1 MSSFPVEPITA
12 PDAEIQKALIEA
24 QIPPLLAALAY
35 VSGDLSILRPHLR
48 PDPLKMREEHAGL
61 TPEQLSEARE
71 IALRT
76 LATFRDGGNV
86 VAKTPNDTEL
96 RAIMEFATGV
106 EMPADY
112 LPLLQEELSVTGS
125 DLRAPQWS
133 KDEIAPDRDFRVVV
147 IGAGMSGLLAAYRLK
162 QAGVD
167 FVVVDKN
174 SDVGGTWF
182 ENTYPGCRVDVAN
195 HTYSYSFAQRV
206 DWPLHFSPQSVLLE
220 YFRDCAARFGLR
232 ENIRFSTEV
241 IETVFDEEAGQWVV
255 HVVSDGNRDT
265 IRANAVVSA
274 VGQLNRPN
282 IPKIEGMESF
292 GGPLFHS
299 AQWRH
304 DVDLTG
310 KRVVVVGTGA
320 SAIQFI
326 PVIAERAEHID
337 IFQRTPNWF
346 FPVPHY
352 HAPVE
357 QGLQWLFRHVP
368 SYAQWYRFWLFWR
381 GSEGVLPACSVDPDW
396 SQGNSVSVLNEELRQ
411 LLAMYIEMEFAD
423 RPDLLE
429 KVMPQYPPA
438 SKRIIVDNGVWA
450 RTLKRDN
457 VRLVTDGISRIVSN
471 GVVDEHGNLHEAD
484 VIILATGFKASQ
496 FLTPMNVVGRDGVE
510 LHEAWDGNARAYLG
524 VTMPGYPN
532 FFMLYGPNTNI
543 VVNGSIIYFSECEVN
558 YVTRYIEHLLRNGLR
573 ALDVKDKVFADYN
586 ARVDDGNRKMVWG
599 VSKVNSWYKSE
610 SGRVAQNWPFS
621 LLEFWQLTH
630 EINQDDYNVLQ

>member
-1 MSSFPVEPITA
+1 MSTFPVEPITA
-12 PDAEIQKALIEA
+12 TDDEIRQALTES
-24 QIPPLLAALAY
+24 QVPPLLSALAY
-35 VSGDLSILRPHLR
+35 ITGDLSVMRPHLR

-61 TPEQLSEARE
+61 TPDQVAEARQ
-71 IALRT
+71 IAFDVLSR
-76 LATFRDGGNV
+76 FRDDGNV
-86 VAKTPNDTEL
+86 VASTPTDADL
-96 RAIMEFATGV
+96 RAMMEFATGV

-112 LPLLQEELSVTGS
+112 LPLLQEELSVTGT
-125 DLRAPQWS
+125 DLRAPTWTRE
-133 KDEIAPDRDFRVVV
+133 DVAPDREFRVVV

-167 FVVVDKN
+167 FVVLDKN

-206 DWPLHFSPQSVLLE
+206 DWPLHFSPQSVLLD
-220 YFRDCAARFGLR
+220 YFRDCADRFELR
-232 ENIRFSTEV
+232 EKIQFNTEV
-241 IETVFDEEAGQWVV
+241 LDMDFDEDSGEWSLRVRSGG
-255 HVVSDGNRDT
+255 HT
-265 IRANAVVSA
+265 EIIRANAVVSA

-282 IPKIEGMESF
+282 IPKIDGLDSF
-292 GGPLFHS
+292 AGPVFHS

-310 KRVVVVGTGA
+310 KKVAVVGTGA

-326 PVIAERAEHID
+326 PVIAEQTKSLE

-357 QGLQWLFRHVP
+357 RGLQWLFRHVP

-381 GSEGVLPACSVDPDW
+381 GSEGVLPACTVDPAW
-396 SQGNSVSVLNEELRQ
+396 SNESSVSALNEELRV
-411 LLAMYIEMEFAD
+411 LLAMYIQMEFAD

-429 KVMPQYPPA
+429 KVLPTYPPA
-438 SKRIIVDNGVWA
+438 SKRIVVDNGVWA
-450 RTLKRDN
+450 KTLKRDN
-457 VRLVTDGISRIVSN
+457 VRLTTDGIAHVTAEGI
-471 GVVDEHGNLHEAD
+471 VDEHGELHHAD
-484 VIILATGFKASQ
+484 VIILATGFTASQ
-496 FLTPMNVVGRDGVE
+496 FLTPMQVRGIGGVE
-510 LHEAWDGNARAYLG
+510 LHDAWDGNARAYLG
-524 VTMPGYPN
+524 VTMPKFPN

-558 YVTRYIEHLLRNGLR
+558 YVMRYIEHLLKSGVR
-573 ALDVKDKVFADYN
+573 ALDVKNEVFASYN
-586 ARVDDGNRKMVWG
+586 DRVDEGNRNMVWG
-599 VSKVNSWYKSE
+599 VSKVNSWYKSA

-621 LLEFWQLTH
+621 LLEFWQRTRRLDA
-630 EINQDDYNVLQ
+630 DDYVSL

>member
-1 MSSFPVEPITA
+1 MSTFPVEPITA
-12 PDAEIQKALIEA
+12 TDDEIRQALTES
-24 QIPPLLAALAY
+24 QVPPLLSALAY
-35 VSGDLSILRPHLR
+35 ITGDMSVMSPRLR

-61 TPEQLSEARE
+61 TPDQVAEARQ
-71 IALRT
+71 IALDALIR
-76 LATFRDGGNV
+76 FRDGGNV
-86 VAKTPNDTEL
+86 VAPTPTDTDL
-96 RAIMEFATGV
+96 RTMMEFATGA
-106 EMPADY
+106 EMQADY
-112 LPLLQEELSVTGS
+112 LPLLQEELSVTGT
-125 DLRAPQWS
+125 DLRAPTWTRN
-133 KDEIAPDRDFRVVV
+133 EVAPNRDFRVVV

-167 FVVVDKN
+167 FVILDKN

-206 DWPLHFSPQSVLLE
+206 DWPLHFSPQSVLLS
-220 YFRDCAARFGLR
+220 YFRDCADRFDLR
-232 ENIRFSTEV
+232 GNIRFNTEV
-241 IETVFDEEAGQWVV
+241 VEMDFDEGAGEWTL
-255 HVVSDGNRDT
+255 HVASGGHTEIV
-265 IRANAVVSA
+265 RANAVVSA

-282 IPKIEGMESF
+282 IPNIEGLESF
-292 GGPLFHS
+292 SGPLFHS

-310 KRVVVVGTGA
+310 MRVAVIGTGA

-326 PVIAERAEHID
+326 PVIAEQTKSLE

-381 GSEGVLPACSVDPDW
+381 GSEGVLPACSVDPNW
-396 SQGNSVSVLNEELRQ
+396 SHNSSVSALNEELRV

-429 KVMPQYPPA
+429 KVLPTYPPA
-438 SKRIIVDNGVWA
+438 SKRIVVDNGVWA
-450 RTLKRDN
+450 KTLKRDN
-457 VRLVTDGISRIVSN
+457 VSLTTDGIARITPE
-471 GVVDEHGNLHEAD
+471 GIVDDHGQLHEAD
-484 VIILATGFKASQ
+484 VIILATGFTASQ
-496 FLTPMNVVGRDGVE
+496 FLTPMKVRGLGGVE
-510 LHEAWDGNARAYLG
+510 LHEEWDGNARAYLG
-524 VTMPGYPN
+524 VTMPKFPN

-558 YVTRYIEHLLRNGLR
+558 YVMRYIEHLLKTGVR
-573 ALDVKDKVFADYN
+573 ALDVKREVFASYN
-586 ARVDDGNRKMVWG
+586 ERVDEGNRNMVWG
-599 VSKVNSWYKSE
+599 VSKVNSWYKSA

-621 LLEFWQLTH
+621 LLEFWQNTRRL
-630 EINQDDYNVLQ
+630 NADDYVSL